1 MMLPRILYLFGSTQ
15 INEMADSSEGQR
27 NSAQSVPPKKV
38 PETPQQKLSSDDI
51 SDLDLQVEHQILT
64 ESARI
69 TDEDL
74 CLMNTM
80 MQLVKPVS
88 HSPRSTAPTN
98 SSLDFPPLPFPAARK
113 R

>member
-1 MMLPRILYLFGSTQ
+1 MFGSTQ

-38 PETPQQKLSSDDI
+38 PETPQQKSSNDI
-51 SDLDLQVEHQILT
+51 SDLDLQVEHQIIT
-64 ESARI
+64 EYARI